1 MERVVELSSNGGF
14 SIAGPS
20 TTPRKRQ
27 VRFSA
32 RHDILL
38 LREVIAQNPFSS
50 KEPGRIWARVGEIIT
65 AALQDESFEV
75 DARRCRERTML
86 LLDYYKKQD
95 FASLRRF
102 GTERLYA
109 QKEDLL
115 HEVLELEAEKG
126 LLGSGESK
134 YQDED
139 LRKRALEE
147 LLPEQD
153 KLSVMSTQTVPPAG
167 EEAQSSVTPTPDP
180 EEQDELVEMAAPTA
194 KRACQCCCQTYSEI
208 LSFLEKRSEAEQRLR
223 EEEMALRR
231 EELEIQ
237 RSKIVLERERLGA
250 DRKERERRF
259 ELESQERQVILD
271 LLKEKCLPVLLA
283 NIKRY
288 VDILQL
294 LPTFTGFPGLKIKEK
309 SIAFA

>member
-1 MERVVELSSNGGF
+1 MERVAPMQNSGF
-14 SIAGPS
+14 SLAGLS

-32 RHDILL
+32 RHDIML

-50 KEPGRIWARVGEIIT
+50 KEPGRIWSRVGELVST
-65 AALQDESFEV
+65 ALQDESFEV
-75 DARRCRERTML
+75 DARRCRERTAL

-126 LLGSGESK
+126 LLGATESK
-134 YQDED
+134 YQDEAAVE
-139 LRKRALEE
+139 LRKRALGELEHPESEEKPVPLTQPGPAEAVGLPTPETEEQEE
-147 LLPEQD
+147 LPE
-153 KLSVMSTQTVPPAG
+153 L
-167 EEAQSSVTPTPDP
+167 
-180 EEQDELVEMAAPTA
+180 AAPMA
-194 KRACQCCCQTYSEI
+194 KRPCQCCCQTYSEI
-208 LSFLEKRSEAEQRLR
+208 LSFLEKRAEAEQHLR
-223 EEEMALRR
+223 EEEVALRR

-237 RSKIVLERERLGA
+237 RSKIALERERLSA
-250 DRKERERRF
+250 ERRERERRF

-271 LLKEKCLPVLLA
+271 LLKEKVL
-283 NIKRY
+283 R
-288 VDILQL
+288 
-294 LPTFTGFPGLKIKEK
+294 G
-309 SIAFA
+309 